1 VTFGKRLLQL
11 RESRGLDQ
19 IQLGEILNLSRST
32 ISAYE
37 KDTRSPSP
45 ETIILIAEYFNV
57 TTDYLLKGDIRPEDE
72 MIKNETHEFLLRI
85 SKLGELER
93 GILKQRVDELIK
105 KLEEL

>member
-1 VTFGKRLLQL
+1 MTFGKRLLQL

-37 KDTRSPSP
+37 QDKRSPSP
-45 ETIILIAEYFNV
+45 ETIILIADYFKV
-57 TTDYLLKGDIRPEDE
+57 TTDFLLKGDIRPEDE
-72 MIKNETHEFLLRI
+72 IIQSETQEFLKRI

-93 GILKQRVDELIK
+93 ELLKNRVDELIK
-105 KLEEL
+105 KLEQL